1 MRDHFLSVRQC
12 NPPPPPSNVILQNY
26 STFTHYTNNLYSLKK
41 SYFELLSEVKSDF
54 KFVQFLYT
62 QYIMDMC
69 LFVEKRQLFFFSQ
82 GADVLAKSLEKM
94 GVIIYV
100 DSRIVKESTIDG

>member
-1 MRDHFLSVRQC
+1 
-12 NPPPPPSNVILQNY
+12 
-26 STFTHYTNNLYSLKK
+26 
-41 SYFELLSEVKSDF
+41 
-54 KFVQFLYT
+54 
-62 QYIMDMC
+62 MDMC

-100 DSRIVKESTIDG
+100 DSRMVKESTIDS